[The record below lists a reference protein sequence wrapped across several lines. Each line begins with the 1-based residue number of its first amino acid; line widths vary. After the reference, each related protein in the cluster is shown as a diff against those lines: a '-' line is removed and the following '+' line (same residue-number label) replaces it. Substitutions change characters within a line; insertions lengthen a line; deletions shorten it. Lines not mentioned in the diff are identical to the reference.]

1 MAPPGPAMYHYQ
13 NYKAYIPE
21 TIGVRK
27 TSTIEFFLDKVE
39 TPSTSSADRLA
50 AAATKDLVAALQD
63 RQHHS
68 LNKEPQ
74 LMMQLQN

>member
-1 MAPPGPAMYHYQ
+1 MYHYQ
-13 NYKAYIPE
+13 NYKAYIPG

-27 TSTIEFFLDKVE
+27 TSTIEFLPDKVE

-74 LMMQLQN
+74 LMMQSQD

>member
-21 TIGVRK
+21 KIGVCK

-50 AAATKDLVAALQD
+50 AAATEDLVAALQD

-74 LMMQLQN
+74 LMMQSQN